1 MVPAGFGFL
10 ALIAIFFAALGTA
23 MGATI
28 KDMQG
33 YTAAMNVLVLPIF
46 LLSGTLFP
54 LDHLPALLGT
64 LTRVDPLSYG
74 VDGLRAMLI
83 DQSHF
88 GVPLDLL
95 VLGSSAAILV
105 GIGIWRFS
113 KIEA

>member
-64 LTRVDPLSYG
+64 LTRIDPLSYG

-88 GVPLDLL
+88 GVALDLL
-95 VLGSSAAILV
+95 VLGSSAAMLV